1 MNRKIFYDIDFI
13 GENIKYCTMKKYL
26 NLQLENTSQKWILIL
41 VKFKEVMF
49 NRKLSFFTES
59 FFLNQR

>member
-59 FFLNQR
+59 FF